1 MVPSE
6 RGAHPT
12 RGHPDLRP
20 AAVEGHAEHRGTDL
34 DLTGLIP
41 RSAGVRGI
49 EEAATEVL
57 GQPRFTLTTKLYDRT
72 RDQIILDEVERI
84 AFEQRD
90 PSRGETMAAKDKV
103 VTIYAPHNVGFMKC
117 EGKLL
122 DFGEKPYAQ
131 YDKMPYVTFV
141 PRGKRKP
148 KTLSENFLILDGV
161 GYPDPPDA
169 WVHDQPKEGSPFAS
183 GKYPMFDPRY
193 NIEFNEVINPYSS
206 QFLVNYRRN
215 KTTALSEEDRRWI
228 ERSEA
233 PAKRYLPSA
242 GDFATPTD
250 ETFDE
255 ALLSDLR
262 KRAMASVVRDSDNPS
277 SVNS

>member
-1 MVPSE
+1 
-6 RGAHPT
+6 
-12 RGHPDLRP
+12 
-20 AAVEGHAEHRGTDL
+20 
-34 DLTGLIP
+34 
-41 RSAGVRGI
+41 
-49 EEAATEVL
+49 
-57 GQPRFTLTTKLYDRT
+57 
-72 RDQIILDEVERI
+72 
-84 AFEQRD
+84 
-90 PSRGETMAAKDKV
+90 MAAKDKF
-103 VTIYAPHNVGFMKC
+103 VTIYAPHNVGFMKY

-169 WVHDQPKEGSPFAS
+169 WVHDEPKEGSPFAS

-193 NIEFNEVINPYSS
+193 DIEFNEVINPYSS
-206 QFLVNYRRN
+206 QFLVDYRRN

-242 GDFATPTD
+242 GDSATPPD
-250 ETFDE
+250 EGSDPFHS
-255 ALLSDLR
+255 AHAAIPVVVVSACLSR
-262 KRAMASVVRDSDNPS
+262 
-277 SVNS
+277 